1 MIIIIII
8 LKDFG
13 QNRIKSP
20 SKIKCVHSIMNMR
33 MCTGIGNL
41 GQKHLI
47 LAFLLFPHTTN
58 KNKCTSGHNARGKL
72 NIELILDR
80 KLSRRSVLQ
89 ATCDPKD
96 PFEEMLSLG
105 GANPKVGQWKG
116 RVRRS
121 KLQEMTSFNN
131 KQHHYGFGLGLPVK
145 EFKRRG

>member
-1 MIIIIII
+1 MSDYTKKKKNLLTCAPNLIKFNKIKTVLMIIIIII

-20 SKIKCVHSIMNMR
+20 SKIKCVHSVMNMR

-80 KLSRRSVLQ
+80 KLSRRSVL
-89 ATCDPKD
+89 
-96 PFEEMLSLG
+96 
-105 GANPKVGQWKG
+105 
-116 RVRRS
+116 
-121 KLQEMTSFNN
+121 
-131 KQHHYGFGLGLPVK
+131 
-145 EFKRRG
+145 